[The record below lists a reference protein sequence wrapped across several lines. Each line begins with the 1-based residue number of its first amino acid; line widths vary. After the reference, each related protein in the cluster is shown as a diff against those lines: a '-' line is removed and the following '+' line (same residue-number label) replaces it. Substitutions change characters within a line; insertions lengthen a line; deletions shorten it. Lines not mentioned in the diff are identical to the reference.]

1 MSVLKPL
8 SSKRYVPPT
17 EMEIILIPSLV

>member
-17 EMEIILIPSLV
+17 ETEIILIPSLV